1 MARVTRIRPNRGC
14 RLVAPNYERA
24 QQRILA
30 GTAGGMANAA
40 RCLGDI
46 TGRSV
51 LDLGCGNEQ
60 AWMDKYLGILIFVLR
75 PLLDHWVPKN
85 HRGPQSE

>member
-1 MARVTRIRPNRGC
+1 MQ
-14 RLVAPNYERA
+14 VAPDYERA
-24 QQRILA
+24 RSREYSLDRLVEWPTQRE
-30 GTAGGMANAA
+30 
-40 RCLGDI
+40 CLGDI

-75 PLLDHWVPKN
+75 PLLDHWGPKN
-85 HRGPQSE
+85 HWGPQSE